1 MSLVSRVLVSP
12 AALIATSWG
21 QMTPPAQAP
30 SDLTDL
36 AQTYCFSA
44 DGDHYATWDRAR
56 RDGFTELRPEDFP
69 NLHMSVALDL
79 RGFTRTQ
86 YDTEVRILTAGTWIN
101 SGEHGLAHYK
111 LCWVSANPADRRTLD
126 RDLQQF
132 FGHRGFR
139 QLHARVFA
147 WIPLADGTERPVTL
161 REFQRGGHRLS
172 REQGMRLVVAGNV
185 REMATVAYMV
195 PTEDCEDWC
204 YGSTRAR

>member
-1 MSLVSRVLVSP
+1 MNLNSQRFFLPVAYV
-12 AALIATSWG
+12 AALWSPLALPT
-21 QMTPPAQAP
+21 QAP
-30 SDLTDL
+30 VALTDL

-69 NLHMSVALDL
+69 NLQMSVALDL
-79 RGFTRTQ
+79 RGFSRRQ
-86 YDTEVRILTAGTWIN
+86 GDTEVRILTAGTWIS
-101 SGEHGLAHYK
+101 SGEHGLTHYK
-111 LCWVSANPADRRTLD
+111 LCWVSATPTDRRALD

-139 QLHARVFA
+139 QLHSRVFA
-147 WIPLADGTERPVTL
+147 WISLPDGTERPVSL

-185 REMATVAYMV
+185 REMATVTYMV
-195 PTEDCEDWC
+195 PTEDCETWC
-204 YGSTRAR
+204 RGSRTGQ